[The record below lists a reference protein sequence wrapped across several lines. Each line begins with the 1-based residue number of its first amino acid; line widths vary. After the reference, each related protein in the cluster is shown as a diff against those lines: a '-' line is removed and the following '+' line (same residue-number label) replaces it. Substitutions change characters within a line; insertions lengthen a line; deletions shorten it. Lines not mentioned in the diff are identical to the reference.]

1 MEIKIRNMEEKDL
14 KEATDLI
21 MRLKKFNAEH
31 DPLFTTTEDL
41 MDNVMDYLKKTINNE
56 EMEALV
62 AEDNG
67 KIVGMMLGEIR
78 DRIFYEP
85 RREIRVRDIYLL
97 PHYRKRGLGKKLF
110 EEIEK
115 SVKGKGVDIIT
126 VEFPDE
132 NLLAHKFYSSLGLRS
147 LMCIYGKAIK

>member
-1 MEIKIRNMEEKDL
+1 
-14 KEATDLI
+14 
-21 MRLKKFNAEH
+21 
-31 DPLFTTTEDL
+31 
-41 MDNVMDYLKKTINNE
+41 
-56 EMEALV
+56 
-62 AEDNG
+62 NG
-67 KIVGMMLGEIR
+67 KIVGIILGEIR

>member
-21 MRLKKFNAEH
+21 MILKKFNAEH

-67 KIVGMMLGEIR
+67 KIVGIILGEIR